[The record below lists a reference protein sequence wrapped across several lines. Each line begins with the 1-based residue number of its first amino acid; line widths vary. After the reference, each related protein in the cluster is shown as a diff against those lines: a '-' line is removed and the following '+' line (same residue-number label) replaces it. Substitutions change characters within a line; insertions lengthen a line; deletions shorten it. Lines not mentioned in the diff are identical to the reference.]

1 MVQFPGR
8 MSEKQEGGFTKER
21 IEESFPQ
28 EGYESL
34 DYKDP
39 PSAWHNGWIKEP
51 SQYIVIKFQNSK
63 NKESNP

>member
-39 PSAWHNGWIKEP
+39 PNA
-51 SQYIVIKFQNSK
+51 
-63 NKESNP
+63 